1 MGTINYLK
9 ANNGSNYFHIAVF
22 FGHLTIFKKLI
33 DKEDFNVNVAD
44 NDVWTILHYSARN
57 GSYELLKYLDDK
69 ETDIDPKNKSGWNCL
84 HIPTLCEHWNFCK
97 KLINQHNFNVNLPD
111 NEGWKAFHFS
121 ARKGSYQ
128 LFSYF
133 LDIGTDIHL
142 KNNSGWNYLHIAALY
157 GHLNIWKALIHKQN
171 FDVNVTDNSGWSA
184 LHYSARNGSYE
195 LLTYFSDSGNDVY
208 LQTNDGSDCLHIAAL
223 CGHLKLCDT
232 LIVIK
237 EFDVNVVSNDGWAIL
252 HYTARNGSYELLKY
266 FTDIGI
272 DIDIKTNLVWNCLH
286 IAALYGHLNLCKNL
300 IKNRN
305 FDVQMI
311 DDDGWTAL
319 HYSARNGSYELVTCF
334 DEMGTDIYVR
344 NNSGWNCL
352 HIAAFN
358 GNLKLCQTLI
368 EKHKFDVLIPET
380 YG

>member
-1 MGTINYLK
+1 MTDSEG
-9 ANNGSNYFHIAVF
+9 
-22 FGHLTIFKKLI
+22 
-33 DKEDFNVNVAD
+33 
-44 NDVWTILHYSARN
+44 WTALHYSARN
-57 GSYELLKYLDDK
+57 RSYELLTYLADK
-69 ETDIDPKNKSGWNCL
+69 ETDFYIKSNSGWNCL
-84 HIPTLCEHWNFCK
+84 HVTTLCRHLHLCK
-97 KLINQHNFNVNLPD
+97 NLINRHNLNACLPD
-111 NEGWKAFHFS
+111 NEGWNAFHFS
-121 ARKGSYQ
+121 ARSSSYE
-128 LFSYF
+128 LPSYF
-133 LDIGTDIHL
+133 VDIGTDIDL
-142 KNNSGWNYLHIAALY
+142 KNNSGSNCLHITVLY
-157 GHLNIWKALIHKQN
+157 GHLNLCKALICKLN
-171 FDVNVTDNSGWSA
+171 FNLHINDNGGWTA

-223 CGHLKLCDT
+223 WGHLKLCDT

-237 EFDVNVVSNDGWAIL
+237 EFDVNVVSNDGWALL

-319 HYSARNGSYELVTCF
+319 YYSARNGSYELVHISMKW
-334 DEMGTDIYVR
+334 ELGYILEIIQAGTAFMLQLSMDI
-344 NNSGWNCL
+344 
-352 HIAAFN
+352 
-358 GNLKLCQTLI
+358 
-368 EKHKFDVLIPET
+368 
-380 YG
+380 